1 MVKFRLSDTGA
12 ADMLIN
18 KEMEETLKSEGLLG
32 NNNYFGTA
40 EYKMANS
47 QFLYPTRDNSKAR
60 QNINANALSSLLIS

>member
-18 KEMEETLKSEGLLG
+18 KDMETLKSEGLLG
-32 NNNYFGTA
+32 NNNYLGTA
-40 EYKMANS
+40 KYEMGNG
-47 QFLYPTRDNSKAR
+47 QFLFPTRDNSKAR